1 MTTRDLS
8 RLIKA
13 DRMLQSEVDT
23 ARSNAPFGMVRS
35 HMGSSSNPFER
46 PAGVNA
52 LSEYDVADLFGTTQ
66 ERMRTLVGA
75 LVDSVDWH
83 FERIEGRE
91 RDNLILSAL
100 KRINWSELRSA
111 GEHRANDWEDGWREN
126 LNEFIGCD
134 CDPEKLVPK
143 YFKRNTPIRLNREYV
158 LPRQSDFLYRYTQM
172 FKEWL
177 YKEYL
182 ADYQS
187 VYEFGCGTGH
197 NLVQLARL
205 YPDKALY
212 GLDWAKSSQEILRI
226 VAERFTLNIK
236 GGRFNFFDP
245 DEAFTFDADSAI
257 LTFGALEQVGQ
268 NHGRYLDF
276 ILRRKPKLC
285 VDVAGLHELYDEA
298 YLLDYLALL
307 YHRRRNYLT
316 GYVARLQQL
325 AAEGRVKIIKIHHQ
339 LCGNLYDDPHSYV
352 IWKPL

>member
-1 MTTRDLS
+1 MTTRGLS
-8 RLIKA
+8 RLFEAEHI
-13 DRMLQSEVDT
+13 LQSEVDT
-23 ARSNAPFGMVRS
+23 ARSNTPFGMVRS
-35 HMGSSSNPFER
+35 HAGSCSNPFER
-46 PAGVNA
+46 QAGMNTLGEHDLA
-52 LSEYDVADLFGTTQ
+52 ELFGTTQ
-66 ERMRTLVGA
+66 DRMRKLVGV
-75 LVDSVDWH
+75 LIDSVDWH

-91 RDNLILSAL
+91 RDHLILSAL
-100 KRINWSELRSA
+100 KSINSPELRSA

-126 LNEFIGCD
+126 LNEFIRCGYEL
-134 CDPEKLVPK
+134 EKLAPK
-143 YFKRNTPIRLNREYV
+143 YFKRNVPIRLNREYV
-158 LPRQSDFLYRYTQM
+158 LPRQPDFMYRYTQI
-172 FKEWL
+172 FKDWL

-226 VAERFTLNIK
+226 VAERFKLNIK
-236 GGRFNFFDP
+236 SGRFNFFDP
-245 DEAFTFDADSAI
+245 DEAFAFNTDSAV

-268 NHGRYLDF
+268 NHERYLDF
-276 ILRRKPKLC
+276 ILQRKPKLC

-298 YLLDYLALL
+298 YLSDYLALL

-316 GYVARLQQL
+316 DYLARLQQL
-325 AAEGRVKIIKIHHQ
+325 DVEGRVEIIKVHHQ
-339 LCGNLYDDPHSYV
+339 LCGNLCDDPHSYV